1 MCVIHAEY
9 IGGVQEAECSLRL
22 LMVYLAPW
30 SQPHTVAASSL
41 VDVVARPRAMPPR
54 RRASTQQLE
63 IAGQALVASQAAS
76 GTK

>member
-41 VDVVARPRAMPPR
+41 VVARPRAMPPR